1 MGMLFNT
8 EQTRKMVARLNT
20 HFAAKGPPGN
30 GRIMKWRGKKKRALF
45 DQDGGTAVDLVK
57 IATDENVVVDPA
69 DDDDA
74 GKVNAKWMT
83 WLGEIYKAPCTR
95 LSRFHP
101 RTAVAPADPSVNT
114 TVGKELSQQIWQGLD
129 DAANCEE
136 IMFTVVPSE
145 KTIFIDEATKI
156 PLANG
161 NYTLLITIHTTE
173 AADAKA
179 AVRKMIKDRQAAAK
193 AQDGA
198 IKKKKKM

>member
-20 HFAAKGPPGN
+20 HFASKGAPGN
-30 GRIMKWRGKKKRALF
+30 GRITKWRRRNKRALF
-45 DQDGGTAVDLVK
+45 DQDGGTAIELVA
-57 IATDENVVVDPA
+57 IATNENVVVDPA
-69 DDDDA
+69 DDDDD

-83 WLGEIYKAPCTR
+83 WLGEIYRAPCTK

-101 RTAVAPADPSVNT
+101 RSVPANPSANT

-136 IMFTVVPSE
+136 IMFTVVPSPNN
-145 KTIFIDEATKI
+145 IFIDEATKI

-173 AADAKA
+173 AAAAKA

-193 AQDGA
+193 RDAA
-198 IKKKKKM
+198 LKKKKM

>member
-20 HFAAKGPPGN
+20 HFAAKGAPGH
-30 GRIMKWRGKKKRALF
+30 GRIAKWRRNRRRALF
-45 DQDGGTAVDLVK
+45 DQDGGTAVDLAT

-69 DDDDA
+69 EDDDD
-74 GKVNAKWMT
+74 GRINAKWMT
-83 WLGEIYKAPCTR
+83 WLGQIYLAPCTK

-101 RTAVAPADPSVNT
+101 RSAVAPPDPSVNT

-136 IMFTVVPSE
+136 IMFTVVPSQ
-145 KTIFIDEATKI
+145 TISIDEATKI

-161 NYTLLITIHTTE
+161 YYTLLITIHTTE
-173 AADAKA
+173 AAAAKA

-193 AQDGA
+193 RDAA
-198 IKKKKKM
+198 LKKKRM